1 MAGKVIHAKGTYV
14 RTYVR
19 TLTLAQDY
27 KESDVLAAICFV
39 ASSVEGTGLEVY
51 LTLCAKAK

>member
-1 MAGKVIHAKGTYV
+1 MTGKVIHAKGTYI

-19 TLTLAQDY
+19 TLTLAQND
-27 KESDVLAAICFV
+27 KESDVLAAICYG